1 MKRGI
6 KIEGAYDRHD
16 NVVVRITKSRG
27 RLTLDEI
34 EDALRYGDGQRWC
47 DHYAIL
53 LNCSEST
60 VGGNGLYDFEEPP
73 VGDTVDLYPI
83 DDGEMCPICGNFTPP
98 FTYCPTC
105 GTFWKDVD
113 LDVEKRLASMK
124 EEAVR
129 EIERAKSPEAKLAW
143 YWSHIGT
150 LDLARQ
156 LDFITEARRQALC
169 DEFKQYKPEPPTI

>member
-6 KIEGAYDRHD
+6 KIEHAYDRHD
-16 NVVVRITKSRG
+16 TIMVRVSKARG
-27 RLTLDEI
+27 LLTLGEV
-34 EDALRYGDGQRWC
+34 EEALRYADGQRWC
-47 DHYAIL
+47 NHYAIL

-60 VGGNGLYDFEEPP
+60 VGGNGLYDLDEPP
-73 VGDTVDLYPI
+73 AGDTVDLYPI
-83 DDGEMCPICGNFTPP
+83 EDGELCPVCGTFTPP

-105 GTFWKDVD
+105 GASWKDMD

-129 EIERAKSPEAKLAW
+129 EIGRAKSPEAKLAW
-143 YWSHIGT
+143 YWSHIGA

-156 LDFITEARRQALC
+156 LDFITEARRQELYE
-169 DEFKQYKPEPPTI
+169 EFKRYKPGPPTN